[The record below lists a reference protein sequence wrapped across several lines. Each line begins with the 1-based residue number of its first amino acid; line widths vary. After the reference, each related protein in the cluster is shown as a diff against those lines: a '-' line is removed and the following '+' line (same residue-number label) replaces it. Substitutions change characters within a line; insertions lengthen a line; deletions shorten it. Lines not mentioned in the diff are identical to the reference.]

1 MPYRLI
7 FLFRYGTYN
16 LGNYR
21 LASLMPEHPT
31 RILTFAAKDLPNK
44 TLKRCDRDGVL

>member
-7 FLFRYGTYN
+7 FFFSLWR
-16 LGNYR
+16 LQPRDYR

-31 RILTFAAKDLPNK
+31 RILKLAAKHLPNK